1 MRGRLYDATR
11 SKARRGELR
20 VSVPVGYVWDREM
33 GLGLDPGMR
42 LREAIR
48 LIFARFR
55 ELGSARQVLLS
66 LAADQLH
73 FPRPSDGKRM
83 IAFDWTP
90 IRYCNVISVLK
101 NAALDDVRV
110 EFDAAIVEEADKP
123 FPMVQAVAEL
133 LGDSGFAGDARQLM
147 LEPGLERHD
156 ERFALLQAHP
166 TPLVGAHSPDRLLD
180 RVERSDPFERLAGD
194 RRSAL
199 GLIEDPAAQMRPAES
214 ERDPA
219 VEPPG
224 GDRLV
229 SGVAVALDDALLF
242 VEHLQA
248 SPRSPRAERDGAL
261 HERIRYSSR
270 RPPDRLLHHAVV
282 IQIEGASYRLREHAD
297 LLPENVRFKLN
308 AAANPIP
315 PTLKR
320 RGRPPK
326 NGGADHPLG

>member
-1 MRGRLYDATR
+1 MMFFNRERCRTIWLRRHLPAKRLRWLVRNPDLRQKAAGVELSEHAGVDRIGLDVRMGDDAHLLRVCDHDLLDVRRDHRRDRGRVA
-11 SKARRGELR
+11 G
-20 VSVPVGYVWDREM
+20 
-33 GLGLDPGMR
+33 R
-42 LREAIR
+42 L
-48 LIFARFR
+48 
-55 ELGSARQVLLS
+55 
-66 LAADQLH
+66 
-73 FPRPSDGKRM
+73 
-83 IAFDWTP
+83 
-90 IRYCNVISVLK
+90 N
-101 NAALDDVRV
+101 DDHL
-110 EFDAAIVEEADKP
+110 
-123 FPMVQAVAEL
+123 L
-133 LGDSGFAGDARQLM
+133 LGERLGES
-147 LEPGLERHD
+147 LERMP
-156 ERFALLQAHP
+156 LLQAHP